1 MSEERRYKDH
11 EIREIFDL
19 AIREDETQVESF
31 SGLRK
36 WSHLYLH
43 AFIEPTESGHRL
55 RMTDSG

>member
-31 SGLRK
+31 SGLR
-36 WSHLYLH
+36 
-43 AFIEPTESGHRL
+43 EPSLPTYVRHGARKEL
-55 RMTDSG
+55 E